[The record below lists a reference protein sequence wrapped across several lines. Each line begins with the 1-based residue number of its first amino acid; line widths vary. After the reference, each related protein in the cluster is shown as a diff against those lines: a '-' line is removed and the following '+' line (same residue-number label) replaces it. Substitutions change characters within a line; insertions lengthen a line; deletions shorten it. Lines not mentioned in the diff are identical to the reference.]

1 MVTSNR
7 AVRHEA
13 NLRRVDALNDLLQLR
28 IPVADGIRNLG
39 QFPWDSPE
47 ELVVLA
53 VADVVS
59 ALESYARGEMDT
71 DGLESWAEA
80 IAGRDDV
87 AMETKAA
94 DVLTQGLFELSSS
107 ELFGP
112 VASTAP
118 RLLER
123 LRAIPGSGDEAD

>member
-7 AVRHEA
+7 TVRHEA
-13 NLRRVDALNDLLQLR
+13 DSRRVDALNDLLRRR
-28 IPVADGIRNLG
+28 ISVVDGITNLR

-47 ELVVLA
+47 ELTVLT

-59 ALESYARGEMDT
+59 ALESWVLGDI
-71 DGLESWAEA
+71 DDQGLESWAEA

-94 DVLTQGLFELSSS
+94 DVLTQGLFELSSP

>member
-7 AVRHEA
+7 TVRHEA
-13 NLRRVDALNDLLQLR
+13 DSRRVDALNDLLRRR
-28 IPVADGIRNLG
+28 ISVVDGITNLR

-47 ELVVLA
+47 ELTVLT

-59 ALESYARGEMDT
+59 ALESWVLGDI
-71 DGLESWAEA
+71 DDQGLESWAEA

-94 DVLTQGLFELSSS
+94 DVLTQALFELSSPK
-107 ELFGP
+107 LFGP

-123 LRAIPGSGDEAD
+123 LRAIAGSGDEAD

>member
-1 MVTSNR
+1 MGTR
-7 AVRHEA
+7 AKDP
-13 NLRRVDALNDLLQLR
+13 RRVDALNDLLRLR
-28 IPVADGIRNLG
+28 IPVADAIQNL
-39 QFPWDSPE
+39 QHFPWDSTE
-47 ELVVLA
+47 ELTVLT

-59 ALESYARGEMDT
+59 VLESHVLGEMDAQ
-71 DGLESWAEA
+71 DLESWAEA
-80 IAGRDDV
+80 IEGRDDV
-87 AMETKAA
+87 AMETRRAEG
-94 DVLTQGLFELSSS
+94 LTQALFELSSS

>member
-1 MVTSNR
+1 M
-7 AVRHEA
+7 
-13 NLRRVDALNDLLQLR
+13 RRVDALNDLLRRR
-28 IPVADGIRNLG
+28 IPVADGIRNLR

-47 ELVVLA
+47 ELTVLA
-53 VADVVS
+53 AADVVA
-59 ALESYARGEMDT
+59 ALESYALGEMGAE
-71 DGLESWAEA
+71 GLESWAEA

-94 DVLTQGLFELSSS
+94 ENLTQALFELSSP

-118 RLLER
+118 RLL
-123 LRAIPGSGDEAD
+123 

>member
-7 AVRHEA
+7 TVRHEA
-13 NLRRVDALNDLLQLR
+13 DSRRVDALNDLLRRR
-28 IPVADGIRNLG
+28 ISVVDGITNLR

-47 ELVVLA
+47 ELTVLT

-59 ALESYARGEMDT
+59 ALESWVLGDI
-71 DGLESWAEA
+71 DDQGLESWAEA

>member
-1 MVTSNR
+1 M
-7 AVRHEA
+7 
-13 NLRRVDALNDLLQLR
+13 
-28 IPVADGIRNLG
+28 ADGIWHLR

-47 ELVVLA
+47 ELTVLT

-59 ALESYARGEMDT
+59 ALESHALGELGT

-94 DVLTQGLFELSSS
+94 EDLTQALFELSSP

-112 VASTAP
+112 AASTAP
-118 RLLER
+118 RLLEG
-123 LRAIPGSGDEAD
+123 LRAILGSGDETD